1 MAARPEIGVVGVLGA
16 GTDRKPRGTS
26 FRHSSPERLPLHP
39 PPLASHLV
47 YVEVVT
53 VELLSLRGVYLGFRR
68 GEQHV
73 VQALRGV
80 SLDVD
85 VGEVVSVLARR
96 AQGKTTLLRVA
107 AGMWRPGA
115 GKVYFEGQDLWELS
129 DRERSGLL
137 ARRIALV
144 RPVAP
149 GVDVPILVHVETPL
163 RVVCGKREARRGAL
177 AALERVGASDCVGQR
192 WGSLADWERAL
203 VALAQGIARKP
214 SLLLVDDLTATLG
227 LVETDELTRLI
238 DTLCGEMEMGVLM
251 SVSDA
256 NATVWSGRIATLS
269 GGELLEPPRPP
280 RGEPDN
286 VIEFPGEERS
296 QSA

>member
-1 MAARPEIGVVGVLGA
+1 MKHGQAGILYALANSRYTKDAMADCLKGGRRGITAQQPIGA
-16 GTDRKPRGTS
+16 
-26 FRHSSPERLPLHP
+26 
-39 PPLASHLV
+39 
-47 YVEVVT
+47 
-53 VELLSLRGVYLGFRR
+53 LLSLRGVCLSFRR
-68 GEQHV
+68 SERHV
-73 VQALRGV
+73 VQTLRDV

-107 AGMWRPGA
+107 AGMRRPGQARSTSRA
-115 GKVYFEGQDLWELS
+115 GICGQLS
-129 DRERSGLL
+129 DHQRSGLL

-149 GVDVPILVHVETPL
+149 GADVPMLAHVETPL
-163 RVVCGKREARRGAL
+163 SVVCGKREARQGAL
-177 AALERVGASDCVGQR
+177 AALERVGASECAEQR

-227 LVETDELTRLI
+227 LVETDDLTRLI
-238 DTLCGEMEMGVLM
+238 DTLCGEMKMGVLM

-256 NATVWSGRIATLS
+256 NATVWSRRIATLS

-280 RGEPDN
+280 QASR
-286 VIEFPGEERS
+286 
-296 QSA
+296 AT

>member
-1 MAARPEIGVVGVLGA
+1 VLQALGLPQAVSRARVFG
-16 GTDRKPRGTS
+16 RGS
-26 FRHSSPERLPLHP
+26 Y
-39 PPLASHLV
+39 LV
-47 YVEVVT
+47 YFTLVMVG
-53 VELLSLRGVYLGFRR
+53 LLSLCRVSLGFRR
-68 GEQHV
+68 SERHV
-73 VQALRGV
+73 VQVLRGV
-80 SLDVD
+80 SLDVG

-115 GKVYFEGQDLWELS
+115 GKVYFEGRDLWELS

-144 RPVAP
+144 RPLKP
-149 GVDVPILVHVETPL
+149 GVDIPTLEHVEVPL
-163 RVVCGKREARRGAL
+163 RMVCGRREARRGAL
-177 AALERVGASDCVGQR
+177 AALERVGAGDCAQQR

-227 LVETDELTRLI
+227 LVETDELTRLVG
-238 DTLCGEMEMGVLM
+238 TLCGEMGMGVLM

-256 NATVWSGRIATLS
+256 NATAWSQRTATLS
-269 GGELLEPPRPP
+269 RGELLQPPPP
-280 RGEPDN
+280 PQGEPDN
-286 VIEFPGEERS
+286 VIEFPSEERS
-296 QSA
+296 HGA

>member
-1 MAARPEIGVVGVLGA
+1 MQ
-16 GTDRKPRGTS
+16 T
-26 FRHSSPERLPLHP
+26 
-39 PPLASHLV
+39 
-47 YVEVVT
+47 
-53 VELLSLRGVYLGFRR
+53 LRD
-68 GEQHV
+68 
-73 VQALRGV
+73 V

-107 AGMWRPGA
+107 AGMRRPGA
-115 GKVYFEGQDLWELS
+115 GKVYFEGRDLWALS

-137 ARRIALV
+137 ATRIALV

-149 GVDVPILVHVETPL
+149 GADVPMLAHVETPL
-163 RVVCGKREARRGAL
+163 IVVGGKREARQGAL
-177 AALERVGASDCVGQR
+177 AALERVGASGCAEQR

-214 SLLLVDDLTATLG
+214 SLLLVDDLTVRLG

-238 DTLCGEMEMGVLM
+238 DVLCGEMKMGVLM

-256 NATVWSGRIATLS
+256 HATVWSRRIATLS

-280 RGEPDN
+280 QGEPGN
-286 VIEFPGEERS
+286 VIEFPGEGRS
-296 QSA
+296 QGA

>member
-1 MAARPEIGVVGVLGA
+1 M
-16 GTDRKPRGTS
+16 S
-26 FRHSSPERLPLHP
+26 
-39 PPLASHLV
+39 
-47 YVEVVT
+47 
-53 VELLSLRGVYLGFRR
+53 ELLSLRGVCLGFRR
-68 GEQHV
+68 SERHI
-73 VQALRGV
+73 VQTLRGV

-115 GKVYFEGQDLWELS
+115 GKVYFEGRDLWELS

-149 GVDVPILVHVETPL
+149 GADVPMLAHVETPL
-163 RVVCGKREARRGAL
+163 SVVGGKREARQGAL
-177 AALERVGASDCVGQR
+177 AALERVGASECAEQR

-203 VALAQGIARKP
+203 AALAQGIARKP

-238 DTLCGEMEMGVLM
+238 DTLCGEMKMGVLM

-256 NATVWSGRIATLS
+256 NATAWSRRIATLS
-269 GGELLEPPRPP
+269 GGELLEPPGPP
-280 RGEPDN
+280 QGEPDN

-296 QSA
+296 RSA